1 MDFMTHILLP
11 ALSHLGVWGYWLVF
25 FIAFAE
31 SVVLVGEVVPGSTLV
46 IFAGFLAAQ
55 GIWDIGDLMWF
66 AALGAILGDGV
77 SYYLGT
83 KGTGFFHNE
92 NKFLKAVHLERGERF
107 FKKHGEKSIFLGRF
121 LGFLRPLVPF
131 VAGLSK
137 MDLRRFLFWNVISAV
152 LWAVSHLL
160 IGYFF
165 GSAFAVI
172 ESWTTRV
179 GYGLGALLIF
189 FSLLYALKTFV
200 VRNGHQIAAF
210 TRSVFLSIK
219 AALAANPEV
228 QGVIRRHP
236 RLFAFIGKRLDRA
249 SFKGLP
255 LTLIVII
262 CIYLFFVFLGVTLA
276 VVTSGPIV
284 AADIRINNLLD
295 YFRSPELTRIF
306 LWITVLGT
314 WQMVISIATVASII
328 FWLWRE
334 RRFVAYLW
342 LALAADGLL
351 SFLGKIAIHRAR
363 PENAVYLEHSYSF
376 PSGHAMISVVLYG
389 FLAYVLLRRSKGW
402 KRKVNIFFSWLTL
415 ALAIGFSRL
424 YLGVHYLSDVWAG
437 YLLGLL
443 ILSAS
448 ITAYEW
454 RRHEKEKEGI
464 TDERAPGTPVVK
476 ATTAALLA
484 ASALWYVAFAASYQ
498 PQSTTPQEPP
508 TQYVSGAVETYFS
521 DHSIPKYSETVL
533 GTPQEPL
540 NFIFLAKDDSVLSRD
555 FEKASWFPADQVSV
569 ASLSRA
575 AETAITNGEY
585 LHAPMTPAFWNAAVN
600 DFGFERP
607 TSSGTLEDRHHIR
620 VWKTNL
626 RQDGLMVYVG
636 TASLD
641 QGYKWF
647 VTHNINPDIDSEREF
662 VESSLVSA
670 GVAGSVRKVQFVD
683 PTLGTNFANEPF
695 FTDGK
700 LYVISLQ

>member
-1 MDFMTHILLP
+1 MDFMTHVLLP

-25 FIAFAE
+25 LIAFAE

-55 GIWDIGDLMWF
+55 GVWDIGDLMWF

-83 KGTGFFHNE
+83 KGTSFFRNE
-92 NKFLKAVHLERGERF
+92 NRFLKAAHLERGERF
-107 FKKHGEKSIFLGRF
+107 FEKHGEKSIFLGRF

-137 MDLRRFLFWNVISAV
+137 MDPRRFLFWNVISAV

-179 GYGLGALLIF
+179 GYGLGALLVF
-189 FSLLYALKTFV
+189 FLLLYALKTFV

-228 QGVIRRHP
+228 RDIIRRHP
-236 RLFAFIGKRLDRA
+236 RLFAFVGKRLDRA

-255 LTLIVII
+255 VTLIVII
-262 CIYLFFVFLGVTLA
+262 CVYLFFVFLGVTLA

-284 AADIRINNLLD
+284 AADIRINNLLG

-314 WQMVISIATVASII
+314 WQMVIFVAAVASII

-334 RRFVAYLW
+334 KRFVAYLW

-351 SFLGKIAIHRAR
+351 GFLGKIAVHRAR

-389 FLAYVLLRRSKGW
+389 FLAYMLLRRSKGW
-402 KRKVNIFFSWLTL
+402 KRKVNIFFSWFTL
-415 ALAIGFSRL
+415 ALAVGFSRL

-454 RRHEKEKEGI
+454 RRHKKEEGVA
-464 TDERAPGTPVVK
+464 DERAAGTPVVK
-476 ATTAALLA
+476 IATVALLA
-484 ASALWYVAFAASYQ
+484 ASALWYAAFAASYQ
-498 PQSTTPQEPP
+498 PQSVAPQEPP

-540 NFIFLAKDDSVLSRD
+540 NFIFLAKDDSVLAWD
-555 FEKASWFPADQVSV
+555 FEKASWFPADQVSA
-569 ASLSRA
+569 ASLARA
-575 AETAITNGEY
+575 ARAAITNGEY

-600 DFGFERP
+600 DFSFERP

-620 VWKTNL
+620 IWKTNL
-626 RQDGLMVYVG
+626 KQDGFTVYVG

-662 VESSLVSA
+662 VESSLASA
-670 GVAGSVRKVQFVD
+670 GVTSSVRKVQFVD